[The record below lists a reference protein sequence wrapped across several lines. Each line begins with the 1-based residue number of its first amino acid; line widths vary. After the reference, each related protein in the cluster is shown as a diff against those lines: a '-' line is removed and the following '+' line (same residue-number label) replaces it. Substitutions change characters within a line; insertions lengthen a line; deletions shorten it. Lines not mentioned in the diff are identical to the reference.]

1 VSRQDT
7 GIRPRPAGEVPGK
20 FHLDK
25 GNGKFLGVCAG
36 LGRYLGMDPMIVR
49 LVFATGTLV
58 GFGSFVLIYFAIALF
73 AD

>member
-1 VSRQDT
+1 MSRLE
-7 GIRPRPAGEVPGK
+7 PRLAGEVSGK

-36 LGRYLGMDPMIVR
+36 LGRYLGADPTIVR
-49 LVFATGTLV
+49 LVFAIGTLV
-58 GFGSFVLIYFAIALF
+58 GFGSFILIYFAIALL